1 MDQRG
6 AATATPTMYPERRE
20 ACRRGSVRTRPRRR
34 ASPGST
40 ADPRRFRP
48 NLVVDTD
55 DVPPAFLEDAWVG
68 RVLRIGDTVE
78 IRLSSKAPRCVM
90 TTVQQPGLVH
100 DPGILRAAATNR
112 YDFPSI
118 GTLACAG
125 VYAEVAKPGLVRV
138 GDPVS
143 LR

>member
-1 MDQRG
+1 
-6 AATATPTMYPERRE
+6 MYPERRE